1 MLFRVVMVTTLLL
14 VATYVEAFSETL
26 LAHNPLHF
34 VIIGTY
40 ALTLVH
46 ALALRLLPRQA
57 VQAYV
62 QLILDLVT
70 ITALVYVTGGVRTGF
85 LLLYPLSLLSAT
97 MLVPRRGALGLA
109 GLATVLY
116 GALIAAVRLG
126 LPAPQGLADVQVV
139 PPRALVYAVF
149 VLGVA
154 CATVV
159 LLGAYLAES
168 VRHAGRQLHEA
179 AVQVADLRELN
190 QVIIDSIQSGL
201 MTTDGDGRIL
211 YVNAFGE
218 RILGRPAASVRGA
231 GVREVFGSPLL
242 GPAELRARSALRALA
257 RLGVAYAQPD
267 GRTLQL
273 GVSVT
278 PLATKEAPRGHLIVF
293 QDLTDIRRLEQE
305 VRTKEKLAAV
315 GEMAAQLAHEIRNP
329 LGSIRGSAQV
339 LMGEP
344 ALGEEQGHLLDII
357 SRESKRLSDTL
368 NQFLYQARPQQP
380 PADPVDLRPIVES
393 ALTLLRNGSEVRPD
407 HVDLA
412 AHGRGAA
419 PVPGRPRPDHSGALE
434 PRPQRARGD
443 AGRRSPRR
451 VAARARRGRGAHGA
465 RPGPGDRERGPETD
479 LRALPRAGGAGHGAR
494 ALDRL
499 PHRARARRRHQRA
512 QRTPAGHRVRGA
524 PAAGGAAGCGGGGAL
539 SRIMVVDDEKSMREL
554 LAIMLRKEGY
564 DVVTVEGRAQAA
576 AVLATQVLDMVITD
590 VRLRDGDGIEILR
603 HVKAASPET
612 VVVVMTAFGTTETAV
627 AARKLGAEAY
637 VLKPFDVDELRIV
650 VRDSL
655 ANRRVREE
663 NVRLKQEVGQRYG
676 LDRVVGVSS
685 AMAAVFEMVRA
696 IAPTSSTVL
705 ITGESGTGKELVARA
720 IHGLSTRSEGP
731 FVGLNCGALP
741 DSCSRASCSGT
752 SRELSPTHGR
762 ARRVCSRPRTAARS
776 CSTRWA
782 RPRRPCR

>member
-1 MLFRVVMVTTLLL
+1 MGPDLETSLKRLMLFRVVMVTTLLL

-26 LAHNPLHF
+26 LAHNPLYF

-40 ALTLVH
+40 AVTLVH
-46 ALALRLLPRQA
+46 ALALRLLPRQV

-97 MLVPRRGALGLA
+97 MLVPRRGALSLA

-126 LPAPQGLADVQVV
+126 LPAPEGLADVQVV
-139 PPRALVYAVF
+139 PARVLIYAVF

-168 VRHAGRQLHEA
+168 LRHAGRQLHEA

-201 MTTDGDGRIL
+201 MTTDGEGRIL

-218 RILGRPAASVRGA
+218 RILGRQAASVRGA

-257 RLGVAYAQPD
+257 RLGVTYAQPD

-273 GVSVT
+273 GVTVT

-407 HVDLA
+407 HLISLHTDEGPHLCLA
-412 AHGRGAA
+412 DPDQIAQVLWNLARNALEAMPNGGRLDVSLLARGGDVVLTVRDQGRGIASEDQRRIFQPFHA
-419 PVPGRPRPDHSGALE
+419 PGAPGTGLGLSIVYRIVREHGGDISVRSA
-434 PRPQRARGD
+434 PQRGTEFE
-443 AGRRSPRR
+443 
-451 VAARARRGRGAHGA
+451 V
-465 RPGPGDRERGPETD
+465 
-479 LRALPRAGGAGHGAR
+479 
-494 ALDRL
+494 RL
-499 PHRARARRRHQRA
+499 P
-512 QRTPAGHRVRGA
+512 
-524 PAAGGAAGCGGGGAL
+524 
-539 SRIMVVDDEKSMREL
+539 
-554 LAIMLRKEGY
+554 
-564 DVVTVEGRAQAA
+564 
-576 AVLATQVLDMVITD
+576 QV
-590 VRLRDGDGIEILR
+590 
-603 HVKAASPET
+603 
-612 VVVVMTAFGTTETAV
+612 
-627 AARKLGAEAY
+627 
-637 VLKPFDVDELRIV
+637 
-650 VRDSL
+650 
-655 ANRRVREE
+655 
-663 NVRLKQEVGQRYG
+663 
-676 LDRVVGVSS
+676 
-685 AMAAVFEMVRA
+685 
-696 IAPTSSTVL
+696 
-705 ITGESGTGKELVARA
+705 
-720 IHGLSTRSEGP
+720 
-731 FVGLNCGALP
+731 ALP
-741 DSCSRASCSGT
+741 DAG
-752 SRELSPTHGR
+752 EVAP
-762 ARRVCSRPRTAARS
+762 
-776 CSTRWA
+776 
-782 RPRRPCR
+782 